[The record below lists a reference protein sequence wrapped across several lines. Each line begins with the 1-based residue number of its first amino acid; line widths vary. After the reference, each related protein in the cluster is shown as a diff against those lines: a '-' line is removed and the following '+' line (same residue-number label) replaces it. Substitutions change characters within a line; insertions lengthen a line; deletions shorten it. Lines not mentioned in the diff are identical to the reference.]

1 MMDTHHVPNLET
13 LQKDAANAM
22 ASRQAAEG
30 EEQQCSEILTDILI
44 AAKVS
49 RHPKEREERERQYY
63 CIVVLL
69 TCLLLFFFFAL
80 SLSLSF
86 NAVVSFSLL

>member
-1 MMDTHHVPNLET
+1 MMDTHVPNLET

-30 EEQQCSEILTDILI
+30 EEQQCSEILTNILI

-49 RHPKEREERERQYY
+49 RHPKKGRREDNSIAL
-63 CIVVLL
+63 C
-69 TCLLLFFFFAL
+69 TSPAFFFSFFLL